1 MEITKLILKVLSIV
15 KRKLNT
21 NRLAAL
27 SYYYY
32 LFILHRA
39 ESYGNGYLLS
49 KAHNLSPVSTSSA
62 FSHIFG
68 LLALS
73 RP

>member
-1 MEITKLILKVLSIV
+1 MFETTYFQPQQFLYY
-15 KRKLNT
+15 
-21 NRLAAL
+21 
-27 SYYYY
+27 YYYY

-39 ESYGNGYLLS
+39 ESYGNGCLLS
-49 KAHNLSPVSTSSA
+49 KDAQSLPHFYLLGL
-62 FSHIFG
+62 SHIFG